1 MSKDLFFKQREAEIN
16 EIVNG
21 VKEGNRKAL
30 TAYAELKQL
39 ADIAADAVKEVKD
52 LALQE
57 TELYPDKKFE
67 LENFMF
73 ERRNGATRYSYSH
86 IPKWQEKNKELKE
99 IEAEAK
105 QAYLASQKGMMVAT
119 EDGEEIVLP
128 EPIYS
133 SDSLIVK
140 FKG

>member
-1 MSKDLFFKQREAEIN
+1 MSKDLFFKQRETEIN
-16 EIVNG
+16 EIVKG

-30 TAYAELKQL
+30 IAYAELKHL
-39 ADIAADAVKEVKD
+39 SDIATEALKEVKD

-57 TELYPDKKFE
+57 TELYPEKKFD
-67 LENFMF
+67 LDGFTF

-86 IPKWQEKNKELKE
+86 IPKWQEKQKELKD

-105 QAYLASQKGMMVAT
+105 QAFLASQKGMLVAT
-119 EDGEEIVLP
+119 EDGEEIILP

-133 SDSLIVK
+133 QDSLIVK
-140 FKG
+140 LSN